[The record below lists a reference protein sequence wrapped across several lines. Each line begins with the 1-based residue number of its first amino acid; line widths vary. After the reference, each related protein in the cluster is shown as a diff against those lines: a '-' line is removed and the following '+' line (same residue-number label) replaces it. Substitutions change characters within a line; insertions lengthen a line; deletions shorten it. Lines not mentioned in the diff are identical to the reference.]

1 MTARRRPIR
10 CRTALTLL
18 TQEIMERQYRAA
30 NVFAGVFRTIIVC
43 VVLFAVI
50 MLGNGIIL
58 RRGIVGPLLEYDESI
73 RHGLI
78 TPVHGVC
85 ELRTL
90 AETYN
95 SIYQENGKRER
106 LMRHQVEH
114 DPLTD
119 LLNRGAFDRI
129 LDLYQKEGNGFALIL
144 IDVDTFKSVNDTY
157 GHAVGDRILQKVGK
171 LLKTVFRAVD
181 YVCRIGG
188 DEFAIIMVDMERSL
202 YYTITDK
209 ITEVNGLLAAA
220 EEGLPAV
227 SLSVG
232 VAFSREEGSERLFQS
247 ADRALYYTKEHGRR
261 GCSLSP
267 VPENGRIRKLRR
279 AAAPELSGFVRFSP
293 AETRGGLAFLP
304 RKCYTFWENG
314 PGAPLE
320 RIGNHGLQQ
329 AAGPGY

>member
-1 MTARRRPIR
+1 MTARRRPIS

-18 TQEIMERQYRAA
+18 TQEIMERQHRAA

-58 RRGIVGPLLEYDESI
+58 RRGIVGPLLEYDKSI

-95 SIYQENGKRER
+95 SIYQENGERER

-129 LDLYQKEGNGFALIL
+129 LDLYQRRETAL
-144 IDVDTFKSVNDTY
+144 
-157 GHAVGDRILQKVGK
+157 R
-171 LLKTVFRAVD
+171 
-181 YVCRIGG
+181 
-188 DEFAIIMVDMERSL
+188 
-202 YYTITDK
+202 
-209 ITEVNGLLAAA
+209 
-220 EEGLPAV
+220 
-227 SLSVG
+227 
-232 VAFSREEGSERLFQS
+232 
-247 ADRALYYTKEHGRR
+247 
-261 GCSLSP
+261 
-267 VPENGRIRKLRR
+267 
-279 AAAPELSGFVRFSP
+279 
-293 AETRGGLAFLP
+293 
-304 RKCYTFWENG
+304 
-314 PGAPLE
+314 
-320 RIGNHGLQQ
+320 
-329 AAGPGY
+329 